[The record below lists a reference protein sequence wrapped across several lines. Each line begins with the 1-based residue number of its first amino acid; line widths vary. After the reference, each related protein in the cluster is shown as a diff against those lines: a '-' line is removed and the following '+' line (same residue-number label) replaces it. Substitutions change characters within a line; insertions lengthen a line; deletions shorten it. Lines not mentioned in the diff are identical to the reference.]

1 MVGWVGLR
9 LAKKLKQLKVKLI
22 EWAKENFGDVSVTK
36 YGILEEIRLLDLK
49 KETSLVSDEERISQA
64 RLKEAFQRK
73 LREEEIKW
81 KKRCGLQMAH
91 EGR

>member
-1 MVGWVGLR
+1 MVGWVRLR

-36 YGILEEIRLLDLK
+36 DGILEEIRLLDLK
-49 KETSLVSDEERISQA
+49 EERISQA
-64 RLKEAFQRK
+64 SLKEAFQRK